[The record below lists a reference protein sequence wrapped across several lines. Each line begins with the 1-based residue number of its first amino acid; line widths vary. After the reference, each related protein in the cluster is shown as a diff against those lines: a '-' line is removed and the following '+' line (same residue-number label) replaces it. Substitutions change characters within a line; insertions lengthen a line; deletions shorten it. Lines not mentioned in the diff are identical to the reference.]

1 MLLSA
6 YRAVHV
12 RLVRVDC
19 RRHLCNSIQRTWFV
33 IRCTTLNHS
42 HHLHKFRTCHLQS
55 RMLLLILE
63 LTSSCQP
70 TADTAIKQQQ
80 QATQPSSNTAIKQH
94 SHQATQPSSN
104 TAIKQHSHQATQP
117 SRNSSK
123 QTTHQA
129 TQPSSNTAIKQHS
142 HPATQP
148 STIQQLLIPVD
159 TERSSKVRRVRPRGE
174 VCGQVVVCAAKWWC
188 VLPSGGVCG
197 QVVVFAAKWWCL
209 RPSAGS
215 PQRIQSRACS
225 SPRENCP
232 WIHRTQRS
240 RRSFRAT

>member
-94 SHQATQPSSN
+94 SH
-104 TAIKQHSHQATQP
+104 
-117 SRNSSK
+117 
-123 QTTHQA
+123 
-129 TQPSSNTAIKQHS
+129 
-142 HPATQP
+142 PATQP

-159 TERSSKVRRVRPRGE
+159 TERSSKVRRVRPSGE

-197 QVVVFAAKWWCL
+197 QVVVFAAKCRL
-209 RPSAGS
+209 TTTNPIPSM
-215 PQRIQSRACS
+215 
-225 SPRENCP
+225 
-232 WIHRTQRS
+232 
-240 RRSFRAT
+240 